1 MGGGK
6 ALAHKRS
13 REWRI
18 AVYDRS
24 REVDLK
30 RHLALGVDFIIN
42 NLDERQSYLPF
53 FHYELVQEPVCMRH
67 GPFDSPHVVG
77 RFLDALGRC
86 SRIIELPDEPAI
98 YDALAQQLYDSL
110 ARHPSGL
117 PWNSAAPWQP
127 DVAAMHN
134 CREVALGLLALWHW
148 RGDGRAEPALRRLCR
163 SILAAVGAG
172 ARFPGESLGPDGW
185 TNAFNGILAPPP
197 ATTGRLIRPL
207 VQYYRL
213 SADEIALELA
223 SRFAA
228 DNLAFAFNADGT
240 IAEAAG
246 THLHSITGTITG
258 LIDYAILTGDASILE
273 GARRAYDVGMR
284 PFRSSYGWVKEF
296 RWAPWLAEPL
306 QAAGYAGFDINRG
319 EANNTG
325 DLIEAALLLG
335 QAAYPLYFEDADR
348 MLRNHLLAS
357 QMVDTSWVKAAEG
370 YEDDDETRYGDVA
383 RRARG
388 GFCFGGI
395 SGLISYS
402 AEAYQVNADLVGGA
416 LQAIC
421 EAWEAIAAARQDA
434 VRVDL
439 LYSKSTEAY
448 SLTCPP
454 PGPEPIS
461 LRLHRAASAQLRI
474 PSWAPPAA
482 VSIQI
487 NDRARSPAGD
497 LITDGYINLPSQT
510 PDSVVKVWLPS
521 RRETL
526 TEVVG
531 GERCEIDWQD
541 DTVIGISPPARFF
554 PLYGRGWSK
563 TTRGV

>member
-6 ALAHKRS
+6 ALAKDS
-13 REWRI
+13 IRERRN

-30 RHLALGVDFIIN
+30 RHLALGVEFIIN
-42 NLDERQSYLPF
+42 NLDERQGYLPF
-53 FHYELVQEPVCMRH
+53 FHYELIQDPACMRH

-77 RFLDALGRC
+77 RFMDALGRC
-86 SRIIELPDEPAI
+86 SRIIELPDETGI

-110 ARHPSGL
+110 ERHPSGL

-134 CREVALGLLALWHW
+134 CREVALGLLALWNW
-148 RGDGRAEPALRRLCR
+148 RGDGQAERALRRLCR
-163 SILAAVGAG
+163 AIHGAVGDG
-172 ARFPGESLGPDGW
+172 ARFPGESLGREGW
-185 TNAFNGILAPPP
+185 TKAFNGILAPPP

-213 SADEIALELA
+213 AADELALDLA

-228 DNLAFAFNADGT
+228 DNLEVAFDADGT

-246 THLHSITGTITG
+246 THMHSITGTITG
-258 LIDYAILTGDASILE
+258 LIDYGILVGDESIVE

-306 QAAGYAGFDINRG
+306 RAAGYAGFDINRG

-335 QAAYPLYFEDADR
+335 QAGCPGYFADADR

-357 QMVDTSWVKAAEG
+357 QVVDTSWVREADG
-370 YEDDDETRYGDVA
+370 REDDDETRYGDVA

-395 SGLISYS
+395 SDLISYPE
-402 AEAYQVNADLVGGA
+402 EAYQVNADLVGGA

-421 EAWEAIAAARQDA
+421 EAWEAIADGRDHT

-439 LYSKSTEAY
+439 LYSKATDAY
-448 SLTCPP
+448 ALTCPP
-454 PGPEPIS
+454 PGPEPIT
-461 LRLHRAASAQLRI
+461 LRLHQAASLQLRV
-474 PSWAPPAA
+474 PSWASPAA

-487 NDRARSPAGD
+487 NNMAQSSAEDV
-497 LITDGYINLPSQT
+497 IMDGYISLSRLA

-521 RRETL
+521 RRAKI

-531 GERCEIDWQD
+531 GERCEIDWHN
-541 DTVIGISPPARFF
+541 DTVLGISPPARFL
-554 PLYGRGWSK
+554 PLYGRGKS
-563 TTRGV
+563 